1 MTSVE
6 DSLLTDTE
14 AATTRVD
21 TEFPRPPSFDDVA
34 DERAYR
40 KQCLVDAL
48 HILGGL
54 GFAEGA
60 AGHITVRDPGHPDRF
75 WVNPFGMAFTTVGV
89 QDLLEVSHEGEVLTG
104 NRPLNN
110 AAFAIHG
117 AIHAARPDVM
127 AACHT
132 HSMYGK
138 TFSALGKPLDMI
150 SQDTCMFYEDHVVHS
165 DDGGAIVTDLE
176 AGHRLAASLASH
188 KALIHQNHGII
199 TVGETV
205 DEAAWW
211 FIALERACQSQLLA
225 DAAGTPKVI
234 PHEFAKHTYEQSGYP
249 FAGWFQFQT
258 VRQEHGLARH

>member
-1 MTSVE
+1 MSTV
-6 DSLLTDTE
+6 DDNPITDTDT
-14 AATTRVD
+14 ATVTSD
-21 TEFPRPPSFDDVA
+21 MIFPMPPSFDDVA
-34 DERAYR
+34 EERQYR

-60 AGHITVRDPGHPDRF
+60 AGHITIRDPEHPDSF
-75 WVNPFGMAFTTVGV
+75 WVNPFGLAFTVV
-89 QDLLEVSHEGEVLTG
+89 EVDDLIEVSHDGEILTG

-132 HSMYGK
+132 HSIYGK
-138 TFSALGKPLDMI
+138 SFSSLGKPLDMI
-150 SQDTCMFYEDHVVHS
+150 SQDTCMFYEDHALHA
-165 DDGGAIVTDLE
+165 DDGGAIVTDAD
-176 AGHRLAASLASH
+176 AGHRLAASLGSN

-234 PHEFAKHTYEQSGYP
+234 PHEFAKYTYEQSGYP

>member
-1 MTSVE
+1 MTTVDDNE
-6 DSLLTDTE
+6 IARTDT
-14 AATTRVD
+14 ATVASD
-21 TEFPRPPSFDDVA
+21 MIFPLPPSFEDGA
-34 DERAYR
+34 EERQYR

-48 HILGGL
+48 HILGAL

-60 AGHITVRDPGHPDRF
+60 AGHITVRDPEHTDRF
-75 WVNPFGMAFTTVGV
+75 WVNPFGMSFQVVEV
-89 QDLLEVSHEGEVLTG
+89 QHLIQVSHEGEILSG

-117 AIHAARPDVM
+117 AIHAARPDVI

-132 HSMYGK
+132 HSIYGK
-138 TFSALGKPLDMI
+138 SFSALGQPLDMI
-150 SQDTCMFYEDHVVHS
+150 SQDTCMFYEDHALHV

-176 AGHRLAASLASH
+176 GGRRLAGSLGSN

-199 TVGETV
+199 TVGESV

-234 PHEFAKHTYEQSGYP
+234 PHEFAKYTYEQSGYP